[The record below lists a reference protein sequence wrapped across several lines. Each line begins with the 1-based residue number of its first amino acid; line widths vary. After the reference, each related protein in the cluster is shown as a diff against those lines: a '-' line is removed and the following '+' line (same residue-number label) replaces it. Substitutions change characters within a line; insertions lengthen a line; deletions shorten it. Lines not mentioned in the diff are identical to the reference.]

1 MSKIVVQAFIKD
13 PYIKNSRKLLVFDIL
28 WIICTK
34 VEKHRK
40 CPRKDP
46 LEKYLIFLLF
56 FSLEKDLAFF
66 SDD

>member
-34 VEKHRK
+34 V
-40 CPRKDP
+40 D
-46 LEKYLIFLLF
+46 LIFLFF

-66 SDD
+66 SDE